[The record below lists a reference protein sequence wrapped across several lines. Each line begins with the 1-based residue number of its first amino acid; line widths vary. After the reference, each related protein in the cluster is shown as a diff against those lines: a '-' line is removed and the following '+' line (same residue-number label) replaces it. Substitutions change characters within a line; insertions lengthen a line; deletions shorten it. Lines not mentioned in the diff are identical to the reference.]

1 MVAREEG
8 DRDSDEENV
17 GENIGDEPG
26 VAKVARAGACGER
39 NDDVLHHEVDGDSIA
54 GSAEPRLAIEEFE
67 AEAGGVVDVGHG
79 EGNEIVEEDSE
90 EGRGDPEAEDP
101 RAEEP
106 ASDGLGNG
114 GKGHV
119 LMDGE
124 KDDGE
129 SEIEGSGDKAGGE
142 DSLERELH

>member
-1 MVAREEG
+1 M
-8 DRDSDEENV
+8 
-17 GENIGDEPG
+17 P
-26 VAKVARAGACGER
+26 KVARAGARRER
-39 NDDVLHHEVDGDSIA
+39 NDDVLHHEVDGDSIG

-67 AEAGGVVDVGHG
+67 VEAGGVVDVGHG

-90 EGRGDPEAEDP
+90 ECRGDPEAEGP
-101 RAEEP
+101 RAEEA

-114 GKGHV
+114 GKGRV
-119 LMDGE
+119 LLDGE
-124 KDDGE
+124 EDDSE